1 MGRLSIVVLFT
12 PDLTRQQQWY
22 EQSLGLTAAVS
33 SPRWVQY
40 ATRDAALA
48 LRALPADGA
57 PRIELGFD
65 VRALDERI
73 AALAAHG
80 LEPLSTIEVT
90 DEHRLARFTDPDGNV
105 IQLIER
111 RAPLADGTWPRLSH
125 AIVNAQAF
133 EACADFYADVLDL
146 RVREEREH
154 LITFE
159 SGEVTL
165 LLHASRDADDLPLPP
180 DQRVSFAL
188 MDDDLDVWA
197 DELRTRGLKF
207 ATIPSDDEHG
217 RMAEVED
224 ADGWFVVLR
233 GPDNEVP
240 LEETL
245 AEEFVDEDDTR
256 VEHIRRSGSLE
267 GARPGFAGKPA
278 RKKVERVSN
287 KGFEAVQRSPDADR
301 GGFVSTPRPF
311 APRPYTPRP
320 DGAPRPSGPGGPRPY
335 TPRPEGSRPFT
346 PRPAGAG
353 PSRPYTPRPEGS
365 RPFTPRPDGPRPP
378 RRDGPSGP
386 RPGGPRPSG
395 PPRPPRREE

>member
-1 MGRLSIVVLFT
+1 MGRLSVVVLCT
-12 PDLTRQQQWY
+12 SEIARQQEYY

-33 SPRWVQY
+33 SPGWVQY

-48 LRALPADGA
+48 LRALPAGGT
-57 PRIELGFD
+57 PHLELGFD
-65 VRALDERI
+65 VKSLDDRL

-80 LEPLSTIEVT
+80 VEPMAPIEQT
-90 DEHRLARFTDPDGNV
+90 PEYRLARIADPDGNV
-105 IQLIER
+105 LQLIER
-111 RAPLADGTWPRLSH
+111 AKPLTTGTWPRLSH
-125 AIVNAQAF
+125 AIVNAHAF
-133 EACADFYADVLDL
+133 EACATFYADVLDL
-146 RVREEREH
+146 RVGEEREH

-165 LLHASRDADDLPLPP
+165 VLHASRDADDLPLPP

-188 MDDDLDVWA
+188 MDDDLDAWA
-197 DELRTRGLKF
+197 DELREKGLRF
-207 ATIPSDDEHG
+207 ATIPTDDEHG

-233 GPDNEVP
+233 GPDTEIP
-240 LEETL
+240 LEEEL

-256 VEHIRRSGSLE
+256 IEHIRRSGSLE
-267 GARPGFAGKPA
+267 GQRPGFAGRPA

-311 APRPYTPRP
+311 APRPFTPRP
-320 DGAPRPSGPGGPRPY
+320 DGAPRPTGPGGPPRPF

-346 PRPAGAG
+346 PRPAGSG
-353 PSRPYTPRPEGS
+353 PS

-378 RRDGPSGP
+378 RRDGFSGPGGP
-386 RPGGPRPSG
+386 RPGGPRPGG
-395 PPRPPRREE
+395 PPRPPRREG